1 MIYVYG
7 CRAADW
13 TAAGLWI
20 LAQISLFVYFGRKLP
35 ERLEERWKVW
45 CVRILWWVL
54 LTALQAGQARVPFFN
69 SFLLRILFLFL
80 YVVTVKRC
88 GLFMS
93 GYVTLAFY
101 MVKDICKMVIL
112 DMASPVLGRPVT
124 EDPWLNTGSMV
135 LCVTMQFLILRQVE
149 RDMGTEGELPLRR
162 QDMAAVLFP
171 AIPYGLIKYLQ
182 MKSYTYGGG
191 KAMETTL
198 AVICLMLCVCDLIIL
213 LQTKY
218 RISAQRVREEAEA
231 LRVRSRAWQ
240 EWYCHEQ
247 ESIQEI
253 RKIYHDMK
261 HHLNYI
267 GSLSDS
273 ERIREYIKSIA
284 GDVTPY
290 EMFPSTG
297 NEVIDSVL
305 ARSDSQC
312 ARLGIRLIP
321 SVNGTIFDFMEP
333 KDLLV
338 IFGNG
343 LDNAREAV
351 SPILEEEKRE
361 IVVRADRRRKF
372 GVIRIEN
379 HFMGQIVPDGEG
391 LAKST
396 KTDGERHGYGLK
408 NIRSAAGKYGGE
420 VTAEGE
426 RGRFVLTVVIPLGEE
441 KIYS

>member
-13 TAAGLWI
+13 AAAGLWI
-20 LAQISLFVYFGRKLP
+20 LAEISLFIYFGRKLP
-35 ERLEERWKVW
+35 ERMEGRGKVW
-45 CVRILWWVL
+45 CVRILWWGI
-54 LTALQAGQARVPFFN
+54 LTTLQTGQARVPFFF

-80 YVVTVKRC
+80 YMVMVKRC
-88 GLFMS
+88 GLLMS

-101 MVKDICKMVIL
+101 MVKDICKMLLL
-112 DMASPVLGRPVT
+112 DVACSLFELPVT
-124 EDPWLNTGSMV
+124 EEPWLNTGSMV
-135 LCVTMQFLILRQVE
+135 LCGAMQFLILRQVE
-149 RDMGTEGELPLRR
+149 KIMEIEGELPLRR
-162 QDMAAVLFP
+162 QDMGAVFFP

-218 RISAQRVREEAEA
+218 RISEQRVREEAQA
-231 LRVRSRAWQ
+231 LKVRTQAWQ
-240 EWYCHEQ
+240 EWYSHEQ
-247 ESIQEI
+247 ESIGEI

-261 HHLNYI
+261 HHLSYI
-267 GSLSDS
+267 ASLSDS
-273 ERIREYIKSIA
+273 EKIREYITSIA
-284 GDVTPY
+284 GDVIPC

-305 ARSDSQC
+305 ARSGSQC

-321 SVNGTIFDFMEP
+321 SVNGGIFDFMEP

-351 SPILEEEKRE
+351 ERIQDEDKWE
-361 IVVRADRRRKF
+361 IVVRADRRRTF

-379 HFMGQIVPDGEG
+379 HFAGQIVPDGEG
-391 LAKST
+391 MAKST
-396 KTDGERHGYGLK
+396 KKEGRGHGYGLK

-420 VTAEGE
+420 VTVEGE
-426 RGRFVLTVVIPLGEE
+426 RGRFVLTVVIPLG
-441 KIYS
+441 